1 MNLVDT
7 IEKDLYAST
16 LDERSQIAMSFL
28 DNVIHHLE
36 SDLEMAEKYKA
47 TPSER
52 GNFSSAFG
60 ALGIKLEVVRGDAVH
75 KLSTLTLSSSFTK
88 IEIFA
93 NHPPGWM
100 FIQISKRS
108 AMFEGVIHY
117 GVIEVVLHPQRERPH
132 EFNFT
137 RCGWLWFEGMPDK
150 DKIRPR
156 LIAELLW
163 KHLVT
168 TEIHA
173 QLEELSEKARR

>member
-1 MNLVDT
+1 MTFFDSLV
-7 IEKDLYAST
+7 
-16 LDERSQIAMSFL
+16 
-28 DNVIHHLE
+28 HHIE
-36 SDLEMAEKYKA
+36 SDLELAEKYKTA
-47 TPSER
+47 SGE
-52 GNFSSAFG
+52 SSTFTSSLEG
-60 ALGIKLEVVRGDAVH
+60 LQIHLEVERADVPY

-93 NHPPGWM
+93 NHPPGWL
-100 FIQISKRS
+100 FIRISKRS

-117 GVIEVVLHPQRERPH
+117 GVIEIVLHAQRDRPYDL
-132 EFNFT
+132 NFT

-163 KHLVT
+163 KHLMIP
-168 TEIHA
+168 EIPA